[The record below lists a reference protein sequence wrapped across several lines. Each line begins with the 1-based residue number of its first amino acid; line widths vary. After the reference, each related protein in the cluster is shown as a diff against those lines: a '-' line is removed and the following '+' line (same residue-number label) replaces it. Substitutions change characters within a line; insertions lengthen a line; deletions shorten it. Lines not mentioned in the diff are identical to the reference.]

1 MQKTS
6 INPFLVSKTGIKTAN
21 FQEYVIQNQFKLING
36 KEIPVRIVNIDKS
49 VISSHINPEIL
60 DKLAS
65 GKYSKNTLTI
75 FFVLIKKLQTNSDT
89 VILNTNEICE
99 LTQYKKSSIKK
110 AIQDLIELE
119 IVSKIRGRN
128 NTYKYYINPLLIF
141 KGNRIDFI
149 IQINPTLVKS
159 VTTQKKVF

>member
-36 KEIPVRIVNIDKS
+36 KEIPVRSVNIDKS

-60 DKLAS
+60 DKLTS
-65 GKYSKNTLTI
+65 GNYSKNILTI
-75 FFVLIKKLQTNSDT
+75 FLVLIKKLQANSDT

-99 LTQYKKSSIKK
+99 LTQYKKSSINK

-119 IVSKIRGRN
+119 IVSKIKGRN
-128 NTYKYYINPLLIF
+128 NGSKYYINPLLIF
-141 KGNRIDFI
+141 MGNRIDFI
-149 IQINPTLVKS
+149 SQINSNLVKS
-159 VTTQKKVF
+159 LSTIKKVF

>member
-36 KEIPVRIVNIDKS
+36 KEIPVRSVNIDKS

-60 DKLAS
+60 DKLTS
-65 GKYSKNTLTI
+65 GNYSKNILTI
-75 FFVLIKKLQTNSDT
+75 FLVLIKKLQANSDT

-99 LTQYKKSSIKK
+99 LTQYKKSSINK

-119 IVSKIRGRN
+119 IVSKINGS
-128 NTYKYYINPLLIF
+128 KYYINPLLIF
-141 KGNRIDFI
+141 MGNRIDFI
-149 IQINPTLVKS
+149 SQINSNLVKS
-159 VTTQKKVF
+159 LSTIKKVF